1 MHSKNPE
8 AGHVRLFSCP
18 IRFSAM
24 NAVLDTSFFFGE
36 FPLQGDMFTVPSVV
50 DELKDI
56 RAKGN
61 FEKLCARGLRVQS
74 PTEEGRNRVLSAARA
89 TKDVTVI
96 SGTDSDLL
104 ALALDLQAY
113 LYTDDFA
120 IQNVALVLGVKTVPI
135 LQRKARRVHWKYRC
149 SGCGKY
155 ADHDG
160 ECPVCGA
167 AIKRKLK

>member
-1 MHSKNPE
+1 M
-8 AGHVRLFSCP
+8 
-18 IRFSAM
+18 
-24 NAVLDTSFFFGE
+24 
-36 FPLQGDMFTVPSVV
+36 
-50 DELKDI
+50 
-56 RAKGN
+56 
-61 FEKLCARGLRVQS
+61 QS
-74 PTEEGRNRVLSAARA
+74 PTEESGKRVISAAGT

-104 ALALDLQAY
+104 ALALDLGAD

-149 SGCGKY
+149 SGCGRY
-155 ADHDG
+155 AEHDG

>member
-1 MHSKNPE
+1 MT
-8 AGHVRLFSCP
+8 
-18 IRFSAM
+18 
-24 NAVLDTSFFFGE
+24 AVLDTSFFFGD
-36 FPLQGDMFTVPSVV
+36 FPADGDLFTVPSVV

-61 FEKLCARGLRVQS
+61 FEKWCARGLQVRE
-74 PTEEGRNRVLSAARA
+74 PTEDSRKKTGTAAETSRDAPVLSA
-89 TKDVTVI
+89 
-96 SGTDSDLL
+96 TDRDLL
-104 ALALDLQAY
+104 ALALDLGAE

-120 IQNVALVLGVKTVPI
+120 IQNTAIVLGVKTVPI
-135 LQRKARRVHWKYRC
+135 LQRKARRVRWKYRC
-149 SGCGKY
+149 SGCGRY

>member
-1 MHSKNPE
+1 
-8 AGHVRLFSCP
+8 
-18 IRFSAM
+18 M
-24 NAVLDTSFFFGE
+24 NIVLDTSFFFGD
-36 FPLQGDMFTVPSVV
+36 FPAEGDLFTVPMVV

-61 FEKLCARGLRVQS
+61 FEKWCARGLRVQS
-74 PTEEGRNRVLSAARA
+74 PTEESKKRVISAAGT
-89 TKDVTVI
+89 TKDITVI
-96 SGTDSDLL
+96 SGTDRDLL
-104 ALALDLQAY
+104 ALALDLGAA

-120 IQNVALVLGVKTVPI
+120 IQNVALVLGVNTVPI

-149 SGCGKY
+149 SGCGRY

>member
-1 MHSKNPE
+1 
-8 AGHVRLFSCP
+8 
-18 IRFSAM
+18 M
-24 NAVLDTSFFFGE
+24 NAVLDASFFFGD
-36 FPLQGDMFTVPSVV
+36 FPAEGETFTVPSVI

-61 FEKLCARGLRVQS
+61 FEKWCARGLRVQS
-74 PTEEGRNRVLSAARA
+74 PTGESEKKVITAAGT

-96 SGTDSDLL
+96 SGTDRDLL
-104 ALALDLQAY
+104 ALALDLGAA

-149 SGCGKY
+149 SGCGRY

>member
-1 MHSKNPE
+1 
-8 AGHVRLFSCP
+8 
-18 IRFSAM
+18 M
-24 NAVLDTSFFFGE
+24 NAVLDASFFFGD
-36 FPLQGDMFTVPSVV
+36 FPAEGDTFTVPSVI

-61 FEKLCARGLRVQS
+61 FEKWCARGLRVQS
-74 PTEEGRNRVLSAARA
+74 PTEESKKQVISAAGT

-96 SGTDSDLL
+96 SGTDRDLL
-104 ALALDLQAY
+104 ALALDLGAP

-120 IQNVALVLGVKTVPI
+120 IQNVALVLGVKTI
-135 LQRKARRVHWKYRC
+135 SLLQRKARRVHWKYRC
-149 SGCGKY
+149 SGCGRY

>member
-1 MHSKNPE
+1 MS
-8 AGHVRLFSCP
+8 
-18 IRFSAM
+18 
-24 NAVLDTSFFFGE
+24 AVLDASFFFGE
-36 FPLQGDMFTVPSVV
+36 FPAAGELFTVPLVV

-61 FEKLCARGLRVQS
+61 FEKWCAGGLTVRS
-74 PTEEGRNRVLSAARA
+74 PTGESIRRVITAAQK
-89 TKDVTVI
+89 TKDVAVI
-96 SGTDSDLL
+96 SGTDRDLL
-104 ALALDLQAY
+104 ALALDLGAE

-120 IQNVALVLGVKTVPI
+120 VQNIALALGVKTVPI

-149 SGCGKY
+149 SGCGRY

>member
-1 MHSKNPE
+1 
-8 AGHVRLFSCP
+8 
-18 IRFSAM
+18 M
-24 NAVLDTSFFFGE
+24 NAVLDTSFFFGD
-36 FPLQGDMFTVPSVV
+36 FPAEGDTCTVPSVV

-61 FEKLCARGLRVQS
+61 LEKWRARGLRVQS
-74 PTEEGRNRVLSAARA
+74 PTEESKKRVVSAAGT
-89 TKDVTVI
+89 TKDITVL
-96 SGTDSDLL
+96 SGTDRDLL
-104 ALALDLQAY
+104 ALALDLGAS

-135 LQRKARRVHWKYRC
+135 LQRKARRIHWKYRC
-149 SGCGKY
+149 SGCGRY

>member
-1 MHSKNPE
+1 MST
-8 AGHVRLFSCP
+8 
-18 IRFSAM
+18 
-24 NAVLDTSFFFGE
+24 VLDTSFFFGE
-36 FPLQGDMFTVPSVV
+36 FPAEGDLYTVPSVV

-61 FEKLCARGLRVQS
+61 LEKWCARGLKIQPPAEESIRRVI
-74 PTEEGRNRVLSAARA
+74 AAA
-89 TKDVTVI
+89 TGTRDIAVI
-96 SGTDSDLL
+96 SATDRDLL
-104 ALALDLQAY
+104 ALALDLGAE
-113 LYTDDFA
+113 LFTDDFA
-120 IQNVALVLGVKTVPI
+120 IQNVAHLLGVKTVPI
-135 LQRKARRVHWKYRC
+135 LQRKARRIHWKYRC

>member
-1 MHSKNPE
+1 
-8 AGHVRLFSCP
+8 
-18 IRFSAM
+18 M
-24 NAVLDTSFFFGE
+24 NAVLDASFFFGE
-36 FPLQGDMFTVPSVV
+36 FHAEGDLFTVPPVV

-61 FEKLCARGLRVQS
+61 FEKWCARGLRVQS
-74 PTEEGRNRVLSAARA
+74 PTGESRKRVISVAAA

-96 SGTDSDLL
+96 SAADRDLL
-104 ALALDLQAY
+104 ALALDLGAD
-113 LYTDDFA
+113 LHTDDFA
-120 IQNVALVLGVKTVPI
+120 IQNIALVLGVKTTPI

-149 SGCGKY
+149 SGCGRY
-155 ADHDG
+155 AEQDG